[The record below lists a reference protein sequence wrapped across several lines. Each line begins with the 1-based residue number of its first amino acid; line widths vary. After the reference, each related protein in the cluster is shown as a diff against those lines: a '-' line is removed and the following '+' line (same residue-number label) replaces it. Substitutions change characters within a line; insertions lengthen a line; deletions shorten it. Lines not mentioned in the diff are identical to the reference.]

1 MATKN
6 MNNRRI
12 RFTVS
17 HVHEFENSGNV
28 SFWLHVGRVTI
39 YGMTLIR
46 RNEGDFISF
55 PSRKVKVDG
64 EVKYY
69 SHAYISLADD
79 EQGEI
84 IEAVEAALND
94 PDPDE

>member
-55 PSRKVKVDG
+55 PSRKVKVNG
-64 EVKYY
+64 EDKYY

-84 IEAVEAALND
+84 IDAVEAALKD
-94 PDPDE
+94 SDE